1 MVISDGLADLIS
13 VQQNLKYLNMA
24 GYYCEHLTE
33 DIIASLTNLPD
44 TLIKLELYGG
54 KYYIPLSF
62 IANLTNLQEMLLI
75 LYDENDIF
83 GDFKELQHMTF
94 SHLQVLKL
102 EFESLRIELLIKFLE
117 NNGRNLKE
125 FYIGNS
131 MDNSLNLAIAKFCPN
146 LRKLSGFKTNE
157 IEMLKV
163 ISMIRKYCY
172 LVLWSFVIK

>member
-1 MVISDGLADLIS
+1 MKIQLFL
-13 VQQNLKYLNMA
+13 L
-24 GYYCEHLTE
+24 
-33 DIIASLTNLPD
+33 
-44 TLIKLELYGG
+44 
-54 KYYIPLSF
+54 
-62 IANLTNLQEMLLI
+62 LLI
-75 LYDENDIF
+75 ITPITFTSELPKPSLPLLHKICDVYDENDIL